1 MNGLTN
7 FLVVCILANIMLT
20 ACGGEKE
27 KNIVSENTKESKL
40 LEIKNICDLIDA
52 IEIIFNEANMF
63 KKISFNDL
71 SELEKLKILDFIK
84 KYQELEELAE
94 KRFPNAEGSEEC
106 SSYKKYTISDLNN
119 LEKLLEQNN

>member
-119 LEKLLEQNN
+119 LEKLLE